1 MGGTPY
7 TIEKNIKNSSTRID
21 MDAINVEQLLI
32 EDDNRPPATPFRYGY
47 KFDVDLSLEN
57 SGKWTM
63 LDNGDRI
70 WQLAV
75 FSNDAYAIC
84 LEYDYFYLPN
94 NSTFYIYNE
103 DLYNYKEYN
112 IEENYNLMSII
123 NFTINF
129 I

>member
-1 MGGTPY
+1 MIFILFFLSSFLIAQESKEGVPY
-7 TIEKNIKNSSTRID
+7 TIEKNIKINSNRID

-32 EDDNRPPATPFRYGY
+32 EDENRPPATPFRYGY

-84 LEYDYFYLPN
+84 LEYDYFHLPD
-94 NSTFYIYNE
+94 NSTFYV
-103 DLYNYKEYN
+103 
-112 IEENYNLMSII
+112 
-123 NFTINF
+123 
-129 I
+129 